1 MNMQNTYTNI
11 VEIGSGGGGTVFRA
25 YHVRMQKYVVLKKIH
40 DSIQNN
46 IDIRSELDILKN
58 LRHSYLP
65 TVLDFFEDN
74 GSIYTV
80 MDYIPGESF
89 ESMLRRGVR
98 FPQAKVVKYAA
109 QLGEVLTYLQEQ
121 PTPIIHGDIKP
132 ANLMLTPEDNI
143 CLIDFNISTMQNG
156 TSYQNM
162 GYTAGYASP
171 EQISIVKTLQQH
183 LSAQGNAPQATMPQM
198 AAPQGSAVAGTV
210 LLNPQ
215 GAAPQGSP
223 VAGTVLLN
231 PQGTAPQATMPQMA
245 TPQGS
250 AVAGT
255 VLLNPQGTAPQAA
268 APQMAAPQGSA
279 VAGTVLLN
287 PQGSAPQAS
296 MPQMAAPQATI
307 PRTTIPQLPPMKEK
321 LDVRSD
327 LYSVGA
333 TLYAMLTGMAPNED
347 FKQIVPIEQ
356 LIPNCSEGLA
366 HLIHRCMEYN
376 PGRRFAN
383 AKEYAKAVAAIAKVD
398 KRYKRMVRRQD
409 FTVVLCI
416 LGMAGC
422 IVLTIFGRER
432 IIAERIGVYN
442 GIVAQMEELQGSGDT
457 SEFERLYE
465 DAVSRFPKMAGAYYQ
480 KALYLYNTRQ
490 YEQMVSFID
499 KEVFSNSS
507 EFSDEETGGFYFLLA
522 NGYLEQ
528 EMLSEAVGYYKT
540 AVRYDPYDS
549 TYYSDYAIALAKT
562 GELEKAEKI
571 LAEAE
576 QRGLSSDKVLLAEG
590 EIKGRR
596 GLTDEAADCFSKC
609 IELTED
615 PYVVLRAY
623 IMWGKLYDAETP
635 TEELL
640 FQKAEVLTQAAEA
653 VSEDNRAVVL
663 EQLAQTYIDLGDLNG
678 SRDVYLQAI
687 DCLNQIAE
695 LGWDTYVTHNN
706 IGILYQRIG
715 EYEQAQQEF
724 TSMLEKYGEDYRT
737 YKRLAFL
744 EIDKQSVKENRSRD
758 YAQFLAYYQKAKELF
773 ADSGARQD
781 SDMEMQLLEQAYAQL
796 KEGNWLD

>member
-171 EQISIVKTLQQH
+171 EQVSIVKTLQQY
-183 LSAQGNAPQATMPQM
+183 LNAQGNAPQAAMPQM
-198 AAPQGSAVAGTV
+198 AVPQGSGVAGTV
-210 LLNPQ
+210 LLN
-215 GAAPQGSP
+215 
-223 VAGTVLLN
+223 
-231 PQGTAPQATMPQMA
+231 
-245 TPQGS
+245 PQGS

-255 VLLNPQGTAPQAA
+255 VLLNPQGTT
-268 APQMAAPQGSA
+268 PQGSA

-287 PQGSAPQAS
+287 PQGSA
-296 MPQMAAPQATI
+296 PQMAAPQATI

-347 FKQIVPIEQ
+347 FRQIVPIEQ

-640 FQKAEVLTQAAEA
+640 FQKAEVLTQAAET

-758 YAQFLAYYQKAKELF
+758 YTQFLAYYQKAKELF

-796 KEGNWLD
+796 KEGSWLD

>member
-1 MNMQNTYTNI
+1 MQNTYTNI

-171 EQISIVKTLQQH
+171 EQVSIVKTLQQY
-183 LSAQGNAPQATMPQM
+183 LSAQGNAPQGGGVAGTVLLNPQGAAPQGSGVAGTVLLNPQG

-215 GAAPQGSP
+215 G
-223 VAGTVLLN
+223 T
-231 PQGTAPQATMPQMA
+231 

-255 VLLNPQGTAPQAA
+255 VLLNPQG
-268 APQMAAPQGSA
+268 
-279 VAGTVLLN
+279 
-287 PQGSAPQAS
+287 
-296 MPQMAAPQATI
+296 AAPQATI

-347 FKQIVPIEQ
+347 FRQIVPIEQ

-398 KRYKRMVRRQD
+398 KRYKRIVRRQD

-490 YEQMVSFID
+490 YEQMISFID
-499 KEVFSNSS
+499 EEVFSNSS

-640 FQKAEVLTQAAEA
+640 FQKAEVLTQAAGA

-678 SRDVYLQAI
+678 SRDIYLQAI

-758 YAQFLAYYQKAKELF
+758 YTQFLAYYQKAKELF

-796 KEGNWLD
+796 KEGSWLD

>member
-171 EQISIVKTLQQH
+171 EQVSIVKTLQQY
-183 LSAQGNAPQATMPQM
+183 LNAQGNAPQAAMPQM
-198 AAPQGSAVAGTV
+198 AAPQGSGVAGTVLLNPQGSAVAGTV

-215 GAAPQGSP
+215 G
-223 VAGTVLLN
+223 
-231 PQGTAPQATMPQMA
+231 M

-255 VLLNPQGTAPQAA
+255 VLLNPQG
-268 APQMAAPQGSA
+268 SI
-279 VAGTVLLN
+279 
-287 PQGSAPQAS
+287 
-296 MPQMAAPQATI
+296 PQMAAPQATI

-490 YEQMVSFID
+490 YEQMISFID
-499 KEVFSNSS
+499 EEVFSNSS

-653 VSEDNRAVVL
+653 VSEDNQAVVL

-796 KEGNWLD
+796 KEGSWLD

>member
-171 EQISIVKTLQQH
+171 EQVSIVKTLQQY
-183 LSAQGNAPQATMPQM
+183 LNAQGNAPQAAMPQM
-198 AAPQGSAVAGTV
+198 AAPQGSGVAGTVLLNPQGSAVAGTV

-215 GAAPQGSP
+215 GAAPQGS
-223 VAGTVLLN
+223 
-231 PQGTAPQATMPQMA
+231 
-245 TPQGS
+245 

-255 VLLNPQGTAPQAA
+255 VLLNPQG
-268 APQMAAPQGSA
+268 
-279 VAGTVLLN
+279 
-287 PQGSAPQAS
+287 
-296 MPQMAAPQATI
+296 AAPQATI

-347 FKQIVPIEQ
+347 FRQIVPIEQ

-490 YEQMVSFID
+490 YEQMISFID
-499 KEVFSNSS
+499 EEVFSNSS

-758 YAQFLAYYQKAKELF
+758 YTQFLAYYQKAKELF

-796 KEGNWLD
+796 KEGSWLD

>member
-171 EQISIVKTLQQH
+171 EQVSIVKTLQQY
-183 LSAQGNAPQATMPQM
+183 LNAQGNAPQAAMPQM
-198 AAPQGSAVAGTV
+198 AAPQGSGVAGTVLLNPQGSAVAGTV

-215 GAAPQGSP
+215 G
-223 VAGTVLLN
+223 
-231 PQGTAPQATMPQMA
+231 M

-255 VLLNPQGTAPQAA
+255 VLLNPQG
-268 APQMAAPQGSA
+268 SI
-279 VAGTVLLN
+279 
-287 PQGSAPQAS
+287 
-296 MPQMAAPQATI
+296 PQMAAPQATI

-347 FKQIVPIEQ
+347 FRQIVPIEQ

-490 YEQMVSFID
+490 YEQMISFID
-499 KEVFSNSS
+499 EEVFSNSS

-687 DCLNQIAE
+687 DCLDQIAE

-758 YAQFLAYYQKAKELF
+758 YTQFLAYYQKAKELF

-796 KEGNWLD
+796 KEGSWLD

>member
-171 EQISIVKTLQQH
+171 EQVSIVKTLQQY
-183 LSAQGNAPQATMPQM
+183 LNAQGNAPQAAMPQM
-198 AAPQGSAVAGTV
+198 AAPQGSGVAGTV

-215 GAAPQGSP
+215 GM
-223 VAGTVLLN
+223 T
-231 PQGTAPQATMPQMA
+231 
-245 TPQGS
+245 
-250 AVAGT
+250 
-255 VLLNPQGTAPQAA
+255 
-268 APQMAAPQGSA
+268 
-279 VAGTVLLN
+279 
-287 PQGSAPQAS
+287 
-296 MPQMAAPQATI
+296 PQATI

-347 FKQIVPIEQ
+347 FRQIVPIEQ

-457 SEFERLYE
+457 PEFERLYE

-490 YEQMVSFID
+490 YEQMISFID
-499 KEVFSNSS
+499 EEVFSNSS

-796 KEGNWLD
+796 KEGSWLD

>member
-171 EQISIVKTLQQH
+171 EQVSIVKTLQQY
-183 LSAQGNAPQATMPQM
+183 LNAQGNAPQAAMPQM
-198 AAPQGSAVAGTV
+198 AAPQGSGVAGTV
-210 LLNPQ
+210 LLN
-215 GAAPQGSP
+215 
-223 VAGTVLLN
+223 
-231 PQGTAPQATMPQMA
+231 
-245 TPQGS
+245 
-250 AVAGT
+250 
-255 VLLNPQGTAPQAA
+255 
-268 APQMAAPQGSA
+268 PQGSA

-287 PQGSAPQAS
+287 PQGST
-296 MPQMAAPQATI
+296 PQMAAPQATI

-347 FKQIVPIEQ
+347 FKQIVPIGQ

-490 YEQMVSFID
+490 YEQMISFID
-499 KEVFSNSS
+499 EEVFSNSS

-609 IELTED
+609 IELTGD

-653 VSEDNRAVVL
+653 VSEDNQAVVL

-695 LGWDTYVTHNN
+695 LGWDTYVTYNN

-796 KEGNWLD
+796 KEGSWLD

>member
-171 EQISIVKTLQQH
+171 EQVSIVKTLQQY
-183 LSAQGNAPQATMPQM
+183 LNAQGNAPQAAMPQM

-215 GAAPQGSP
+215 GAAPQGS
-223 VAGTVLLN
+223 
-231 PQGTAPQATMPQMA
+231 
-245 TPQGS
+245 

-255 VLLNPQGTAPQAA
+255 VLLNPQG
-268 APQMAAPQGSA
+268 
-279 VAGTVLLN
+279 
-287 PQGSAPQAS
+287 
-296 MPQMAAPQATI
+296 AAPQATI

-347 FKQIVPIEQ
+347 FRQIVPIEQ

-480 KALYLYNTRQ
+480 KALYLYNIRQ

-499 KEVFSNSS
+499 EEVFFNSS

-562 GELEKAEKI
+562 GELEKAEEI

-758 YAQFLAYYQKAKELF
+758 YTQFLAYYQKAKELF

-796 KEGNWLD
+796 KEGSWLD

>member
-171 EQISIVKTLQQH
+171 EQVSIVKTLQQY
-183 LSAQGNAPQATMPQM
+183 LNAQGNAPQAAMPQM
-198 AAPQGSAVAGTV
+198 AAPQGSGVAGTVLLNPQGSAVAGTV

-215 GAAPQGSP
+215 G
-223 VAGTVLLN
+223 
-231 PQGTAPQATMPQMA
+231 M

-255 VLLNPQGTAPQAA
+255 VLLNPQG
-268 APQMAAPQGSA
+268 SI
-279 VAGTVLLN
+279 
-287 PQGSAPQAS
+287 
-296 MPQMAAPQATI
+296 PQMAAPQATI

-347 FKQIVPIEQ
+347 FRQIVPIEQ

-490 YEQMVSFID
+490 YEQMISFID
-499 KEVFSNSS
+499 EEVFSNSS

-596 GLTDEAADCFSKC
+596 GLTDEAADCFFKC

-687 DCLNQIAE
+687 DCLDQIAE

-758 YAQFLAYYQKAKELF
+758 YTQFLAYYQKAKELF

-796 KEGNWLD
+796 KEGSWLD

>member
-1 MNMQNTYTNI
+1 MQNTYTNI

-171 EQISIVKTLQQH
+171 EQVSIVKTLQQY
-183 LSAQGNAPQATMPQM
+183 LNAQGNAPQAAMPQM
-198 AAPQGSAVAGTV
+198 AAPQGSGVAGTVLLNPQGAAPQGSAVAGTV

-215 GAAPQGSP
+215 G
-223 VAGTVLLN
+223 
-231 PQGTAPQATMPQMA
+231 
-245 TPQGS
+245 
-250 AVAGT
+250 
-255 VLLNPQGTAPQAA
+255 
-268 APQMAAPQGSA
+268 
-279 VAGTVLLN
+279 
-287 PQGSAPQAS
+287 
-296 MPQMAAPQATI
+296 AAPQATI

-347 FKQIVPIEQ
+347 FRQIVPIEQ

-499 KEVFSNSS
+499 EEVFSNSS

-678 SRDVYLQAI
+678 SRDIYLQAI

-758 YAQFLAYYQKAKELF
+758 YTQFLAYYQKAKELF

-796 KEGNWLD
+796 KEAGWIKRIGRIG

>member
-98 FPQAKVVKYAA
+98 FPQAKAVKYAA

-171 EQISIVKTLQQH
+171 EQVSIVKTLQQY
-183 LSAQGNAPQATMPQM
+183 LNAQGNAPQAAMPQM
-198 AAPQGSAVAGTV
+198 AAPQGSGVAGTVLLNPQGAAPQGSAVAGTV

-215 GAAPQGSP
+215 GM
-223 VAGTVLLN
+223 T
-231 PQGTAPQATMPQMA
+231 
-245 TPQGS
+245 
-250 AVAGT
+250 
-255 VLLNPQGTAPQAA
+255 
-268 APQMAAPQGSA
+268 
-279 VAGTVLLN
+279 
-287 PQGSAPQAS
+287 
-296 MPQMAAPQATI
+296 PQATI

-347 FKQIVPIEQ
+347 FRQIVPIEQ

-499 KEVFSNSS
+499 EEVFSNSS

-758 YAQFLAYYQKAKELF
+758 YTQFLAYYQKAKELF

-796 KEGNWLD
+796 KEGSWLD

>member
-171 EQISIVKTLQQH
+171 EQVSIVKTLQQY
-183 LSAQGNAPQATMPQM
+183 LNAQGNAPQAAMPQM
-198 AAPQGSAVAGTV
+198 AAPQGSGVAGTVLLNPQGSAVAGTV

-215 GAAPQGSP
+215 G
-223 VAGTVLLN
+223 
-231 PQGTAPQATMPQMA
+231 M

-255 VLLNPQGTAPQAA
+255 VLLNPQG
-268 APQMAAPQGSA
+268 SI
-279 VAGTVLLN
+279 
-287 PQGSAPQAS
+287 
-296 MPQMAAPQATI
+296 PQMAAPQATI

-490 YEQMVSFID
+490 YEQMISFID
-499 KEVFSNSS
+499 EEVFSNSS

-571 LAEAE
+571 LADAE

-687 DCLNQIAE
+687 DCLNQITE

-758 YAQFLAYYQKAKELF
+758 YTQFLAYYQKAKELF
-773 ADSGARQD
+773 ADSGERQD

-796 KEGNWLD
+796 KEGSWLD

>member
-171 EQISIVKTLQQH
+171 EQVSIVKTLQQY
-183 LSAQGNAPQATMPQM
+183 LNAQGNAPQAAMPQM
-198 AAPQGSAVAGTV
+198 AAPQGSGVAGTV
-210 LLNPQ
+210 LLN
-215 GAAPQGSP
+215 
-223 VAGTVLLN
+223 
-231 PQGTAPQATMPQMA
+231 
-245 TPQGS
+245 
-250 AVAGT
+250 
-255 VLLNPQGTAPQAA
+255 
-268 APQMAAPQGSA
+268 PQGSA

-287 PQGSAPQAS
+287 PQGST
-296 MPQMAAPQATI
+296 PQMAAPQATI

-490 YEQMVSFID
+490 YEQMISFID
-499 KEVFSNSS
+499 EEVFSNSS

-609 IELTED
+609 IELTGD

-653 VSEDNRAVVL
+653 VSEDNQAVVL

-695 LGWDTYVTHNN
+695 LGWDTYVTYNN

-796 KEGNWLD
+796 KEGSWLD

>member
-171 EQISIVKTLQQH
+171 EQVSIVKTLQQY
-183 LSAQGNAPQATMPQM
+183 LNAQGNAPQAAMPQM
-198 AAPQGSAVAGTV
+198 AVPQGSGVAGTVLLNPQGAAPQGSAVAGTV

-215 GAAPQGSP
+215 G
-223 VAGTVLLN
+223 T
-231 PQGTAPQATMPQMA
+231 

-255 VLLNPQGTAPQAA
+255 VLLNPQG
-268 APQMAAPQGSA
+268 
-279 VAGTVLLN
+279 
-287 PQGSAPQAS
+287 
-296 MPQMAAPQATI
+296 AAPQATI

-347 FKQIVPIEQ
+347 FRQIVPIEQ

-490 YEQMVSFID
+490 YEQMISFID
-499 KEVFSNSS
+499 EEVFSNSS

-640 FQKAEVLTQAAEA
+640 FQKAEVLTQAAGA

-678 SRDVYLQAI
+678 SRDIYLQAI

-758 YAQFLAYYQKAKELF
+758 YTQFLAYYQKAKELF

-796 KEGNWLD
+796 KEGSWLD

>member
-162 GYTAGYASP
+162 GYTVGYASP
-171 EQISIVKTLQQH
+171 EQVSIVKTLQQY
-183 LSAQGNAPQATMPQM
+183 LNAQGNAPQAAMPQM
-198 AAPQGSAVAGTV
+198 AAPQGSGVAGTVLLNPQGSAVAGTV

-215 GAAPQGSP
+215 GAAPQGS
-223 VAGTVLLN
+223 
-231 PQGTAPQATMPQMA
+231 
-245 TPQGS
+245 

-255 VLLNPQGTAPQAA
+255 VLLNPQG
-268 APQMAAPQGSA
+268 
-279 VAGTVLLN
+279 
-287 PQGSAPQAS
+287 
-296 MPQMAAPQATI
+296 AAPQATI

-347 FKQIVPIEQ
+347 FRQIVPIEQ

-422 IVLTIFGRER
+422 IILTIFGRER

-490 YEQMVSFID
+490 YEQMISFID
-499 KEVFSNSS
+499 EEVFSNSS

-562 GELEKAEKI
+562 GELEKAEEI

-758 YAQFLAYYQKAKELF
+758 YTQFLAYYQKAKELF

-796 KEGNWLD
+796 KEGSWLD

>member
-1 MNMQNTYTNI
+1 MQNTYTNI

-171 EQISIVKTLQQH
+171 EQVSIVKTLQQY
-183 LSAQGNAPQATMPQM
+183 LNAQGNAPQAAMPQM
-198 AAPQGSAVAGTV
+198 AAPQGSGVAGTVLLNPQGAAPQGSAVAGTV

-215 GAAPQGSP
+215 G
-223 VAGTVLLN
+223 
-231 PQGTAPQATMPQMA
+231 M

-255 VLLNPQGTAPQAA
+255 VLLNPQG
-268 APQMAAPQGSA
+268 
-279 VAGTVLLN
+279 
-287 PQGSAPQAS
+287 
-296 MPQMAAPQATI
+296 AAPQATI

-347 FKQIVPIEQ
+347 FRQIVPIEQ

-398 KRYKRMVRRQD
+398 KRYKRIVRRQD

-490 YEQMVSFID
+490 YEQMISFID
-499 KEVFSNSS
+499 EEVFSNSS

-640 FQKAEVLTQAAEA
+640 FQKAEVLTQAAGA

-678 SRDVYLQAI
+678 SRDIYLQAI

-758 YAQFLAYYQKAKELF
+758 YTQFLAYYQKAKELF

-796 KEGNWLD
+796 KEGSWLD

>member
-171 EQISIVKTLQQH
+171 EQVSIVKTLQQY
-183 LSAQGNAPQATMPQM
+183 LNAQGNAPQAAMPQM

-215 GAAPQGSP
+215 G
-223 VAGTVLLN
+223 
-231 PQGTAPQATMPQMA
+231 M

-255 VLLNPQGTAPQAA
+255 VLLNPQG
-268 APQMAAPQGSA
+268 
-279 VAGTVLLN
+279 
-287 PQGSAPQAS
+287 
-296 MPQMAAPQATI
+296 AAPQATI
-307 PRTTIPQLPPMKEK
+307 PRTAIPQLPPMKEK

-347 FKQIVPIEQ
+347 FRQIVPIEQ

-490 YEQMVSFID
+490 YEQMISFID
-499 KEVFSNSS
+499 EEVFSNSS

-635 TEELL
+635 AEELL

-758 YAQFLAYYQKAKELF
+758 YTQFLAYYQMAKELF

-796 KEGNWLD
+796 KEGSWLD

>member
-171 EQISIVKTLQQH
+171 EQVSIVKTLQQY
-183 LSAQGNAPQATMPQM
+183 LNAQGNAPQAAMPQM
-198 AAPQGSAVAGTV
+198 AAPQGSGVAGTV
-210 LLNPQ
+210 LLN
-215 GAAPQGSP
+215 
-223 VAGTVLLN
+223 
-231 PQGTAPQATMPQMA
+231 
-245 TPQGS
+245 
-250 AVAGT
+250 
-255 VLLNPQGTAPQAA
+255 
-268 APQMAAPQGSA
+268 PQGSA

-287 PQGSAPQAS
+287 PQGST
-296 MPQMAAPQATI
+296 PQMAAPQATI

-347 FKQIVPIEQ
+347 FRQIVPIEQ

-490 YEQMVSFID
+490 YEQMISFID
-499 KEVFSNSS
+499 EEVFSNSS

-571 LAEAE
+571 LADAE

-687 DCLNQIAE
+687 DCLNQITE

-758 YAQFLAYYQKAKELF
+758 YTQFLAYYQKAKELF
-773 ADSGARQD
+773 ADSGERQD

-796 KEGNWLD
+796 KEGSWLD

>member
-171 EQISIVKTLQQH
+171 EQVSIVKTLQQY
-183 LSAQGNAPQATMPQM
+183 LNAQGNAPQAAMPQM
-198 AAPQGSAVAGTV
+198 AAPQGSGVAGTV
-210 LLNPQ
+210 LLN
-215 GAAPQGSP
+215 
-223 VAGTVLLN
+223 
-231 PQGTAPQATMPQMA
+231 
-245 TPQGS
+245 
-250 AVAGT
+250 
-255 VLLNPQGTAPQAA
+255 
-268 APQMAAPQGSA
+268 PQGSA

-287 PQGSAPQAS
+287 PQGST
-296 MPQMAAPQATI
+296 PQMAAPQTTI

-490 YEQMVSFID
+490 YEQMISFID
-499 KEVFSNSS
+499 EEVFSNSS

-576 QRGLSSDKVLLAEG
+576 QRGLSGDKVLLAEG

-596 GLTDEAADCFSKC
+596 GLTDEAADYFSKC

-687 DCLNQIAE
+687 DCLNQITE

-724 TSMLEKYGEDYRT
+724 TSLLEKYGEDYRT

-758 YAQFLAYYQKAKELF
+758 YTQFLAYYQKAKELF

-781 SDMEMQLLEQAYAQL
+781 SDMEMQLLEQVYAQL
-796 KEGNWLD
+796 KEGSWLD

>member
-171 EQISIVKTLQQH
+171 EQVSIVKTLQQY
-183 LSAQGNAPQATMPQM
+183 LNAQGNAPQAAMPQM
-198 AAPQGSAVAGTV
+198 AAPQGSGVAGTVLLNPQGSAVAGTV

-215 GAAPQGSP
+215 GAAPQGS
-223 VAGTVLLN
+223 
-231 PQGTAPQATMPQMA
+231 
-245 TPQGS
+245 

-255 VLLNPQGTAPQAA
+255 VLLNPQG
-268 APQMAAPQGSA
+268 
-279 VAGTVLLN
+279 
-287 PQGSAPQAS
+287 
-296 MPQMAAPQATI
+296 AAPQATI

-347 FKQIVPIEQ
+347 FRQIVPIEQ

-490 YEQMVSFID
+490 YEQMISFID
-499 KEVFSNSS
+499 EEVFSNSS

-562 GELEKAEKI
+562 GELEKAEEI

-758 YAQFLAYYQKAKELF
+758 YTQFLAYYQKAKELF

-796 KEGNWLD
+796 KEGSWLD

>member
-171 EQISIVKTLQQH
+171 EQVSIVKTLQQY
-183 LSAQGNAPQATMPQM
+183 LNAQGNAPQAAMPQM
-198 AAPQGSAVAGTV
+198 AAPQGSGVAGTVLLNPQGSAVAGTV

-215 GAAPQGSP
+215 G
-223 VAGTVLLN
+223 
-231 PQGTAPQATMPQMA
+231 M

-255 VLLNPQGTAPQAA
+255 VLLNPQG
-268 APQMAAPQGSA
+268 SI
-279 VAGTVLLN
+279 
-287 PQGSAPQAS
+287 
-296 MPQMAAPQATI
+296 PQMAAPQATI

-490 YEQMVSFID
+490 YEQMISFID
-499 KEVFSNSS
+499 EEVFSNSS

-678 SRDVYLQAI
+678 SQDVYLQAI

-758 YAQFLAYYQKAKELF
+758 YTQFLAYYQKAKELF

-796 KEGNWLD
+796 KEGSWLD

>member
-171 EQISIVKTLQQH
+171 EQVSIVKTLQQY
-183 LSAQGNAPQATMPQM
+183 LNAQGNAPQAAMPQM
-198 AAPQGSAVAGTV
+198 AVPQGSGVAGTV

-215 GAAPQGSP
+215 G
-223 VAGTVLLN
+223 
-231 PQGTAPQATMPQMA
+231 
-245 TPQGS
+245 
-250 AVAGT
+250 
-255 VLLNPQGTAPQAA
+255 
-268 APQMAAPQGSA
+268 
-279 VAGTVLLN
+279 
-287 PQGSAPQAS
+287 
-296 MPQMAAPQATI
+296 AAPQATI

-347 FKQIVPIEQ
+347 FRQIVPIEQ

-490 YEQMVSFID
+490 YEQMISFID
-499 KEVFSNSS
+499 EEVFSNSS

-571 LAEAE
+571 LADAE

-687 DCLNQIAE
+687 DCLNQITE

-758 YAQFLAYYQKAKELF
+758 YTQFLAYYQKAKELF
-773 ADSGARQD
+773 ADSGERQD

-796 KEGNWLD
+796 KEGSWLD

>member
-1 MNMQNTYTNI
+1 MQNTYTNI

-171 EQISIVKTLQQH
+171 EQVSIVKTLQQY
-183 LSAQGNAPQATMPQM
+183 LNAQGNAPQAAMPQM
-198 AAPQGSAVAGTV
+198 AVPQGSGVAGTVLLNPQGAAPQGSAVAGTV

-215 GAAPQGSP
+215 G
-223 VAGTVLLN
+223 T
-231 PQGTAPQATMPQMA
+231 

-255 VLLNPQGTAPQAA
+255 VLLNPQG
-268 APQMAAPQGSA
+268 
-279 VAGTVLLN
+279 
-287 PQGSAPQAS
+287 
-296 MPQMAAPQATI
+296 AAPQATI

-347 FKQIVPIEQ
+347 FRQIVPIEQ

-398 KRYKRMVRRQD
+398 KRYKRIVRRQD

-490 YEQMVSFID
+490 YEQMISFID
-499 KEVFSNSS
+499 EEVFSNSS

-640 FQKAEVLTQAAEA
+640 FQKAEVLTQAAGA

-678 SRDVYLQAI
+678 SRDIYLQAI

-758 YAQFLAYYQKAKELF
+758 YTQFLAYYQKVKELF

-796 KEGNWLD
+796 KEGSWLD

>member
-171 EQISIVKTLQQH
+171 EQVSIVKTLQQY
-183 LSAQGNAPQATMPQM
+183 LNAQGNAPQAAMPQM
-198 AAPQGSAVAGTV
+198 AAPQGSGVAGTVLLNPQGSAVAGTV

-215 GAAPQGSP
+215 GAAPQGS
-223 VAGTVLLN
+223 
-231 PQGTAPQATMPQMA
+231 
-245 TPQGS
+245 

-255 VLLNPQGTAPQAA
+255 VLLNPQG
-268 APQMAAPQGSA
+268 
-279 VAGTVLLN
+279 
-287 PQGSAPQAS
+287 
-296 MPQMAAPQATI
+296 AAPQATI

-347 FKQIVPIEQ
+347 FRQIVPIEQ

-422 IVLTIFGRER
+422 IILTIFGRER

-490 YEQMVSFID
+490 YEQMISFID
-499 KEVFSNSS
+499 EEVFSNSS

-562 GELEKAEKI
+562 GELEKAEEI

-758 YAQFLAYYQKAKELF
+758 YTQFLAYYQKAKELF

-796 KEGNWLD
+796 KEGSWLD

>member
-171 EQISIVKTLQQH
+171 EQVSIVKTLQQY
-183 LSAQGNAPQATMPQM
+183 LNAQGNAPQAAMPQM
-198 AAPQGSAVAGTV
+198 AAPQGSGVAGTVLLNPQGAAPQGSAVAGTV

-215 GAAPQGSP
+215 G
-223 VAGTVLLN
+223 
-231 PQGTAPQATMPQMA
+231 M

-255 VLLNPQGTAPQAA
+255 VLLNPQGAA
-268 APQMAAPQGSA
+268 
-279 VAGTVLLN
+279 L
-287 PQGSAPQAS
+287 
-296 MPQMAAPQATI
+296 QATI
-307 PRTTIPQLPPMKEK
+307 PRTTIPQMPPMKEK

-663 EQLAQTYIDLGDLNG
+663 EQLVQTYIDLGDLNG

-758 YAQFLAYYQKAKELF
+758 YTQFLAYYQKAKELF

-796 KEGNWLD
+796 KEGSWLD

>member
-171 EQISIVKTLQQH
+171 EQVSIVKTLQQY
-183 LSAQGNAPQATMPQM
+183 LNAQGNAPQAAMPQM
-198 AAPQGSAVAGTV
+198 AAPQGSGVAGTV

-215 GAAPQGSP
+215 G
-223 VAGTVLLN
+223 
-231 PQGTAPQATMPQMA
+231 
-245 TPQGS
+245 
-250 AVAGT
+250 
-255 VLLNPQGTAPQAA
+255 
-268 APQMAAPQGSA
+268 
-279 VAGTVLLN
+279 
-287 PQGSAPQAS
+287 
-296 MPQMAAPQATI
+296 AAPQATI

-347 FKQIVPIEQ
+347 FRQIVPIEQ

-499 KEVFSNSS
+499 EEVFSNSS

-758 YAQFLAYYQKAKELF
+758 YTQFLAYYQKAKELF

-796 KEGNWLD
+796 KEGSWLD

>member
-171 EQISIVKTLQQH
+171 EQVSIVKTLQQY
-183 LSAQGNAPQATMPQM
+183 LNEQGNAPQAAMPQM
-198 AAPQGSAVAGTV
+198 AAPQGSGVAGTVLLNPQGAAPQGSAVAGTV

-215 GAAPQGSP
+215 G
-223 VAGTVLLN
+223 
-231 PQGTAPQATMPQMA
+231 M

-255 VLLNPQGTAPQAA
+255 VLLNPQGAA
-268 APQMAAPQGSA
+268 
-279 VAGTVLLN
+279 L
-287 PQGSAPQAS
+287 
-296 MPQMAAPQATI
+296 QATI
-307 PRTTIPQLPPMKEK
+307 PRTAIPQLPPMKEK

-347 FKQIVPIEQ
+347 FRQIVPIEQ

-490 YEQMVSFID
+490 YEQMISFID
-499 KEVFSNSS
+499 EEVFSNSS

-640 FQKAEVLTQAAEA
+640 FQKAEVLTQAAGA

-678 SRDVYLQAI
+678 SRDIYLQAI

-724 TSMLEKYGEDYRT
+724 SSMLEKYGEDYRT

-758 YAQFLAYYQKAKELF
+758 YTQFLAYYQKAKELF

-796 KEGNWLD
+796 KEGSWLD

>member
-171 EQISIVKTLQQH
+171 EQVSIVKTLQQY
-183 LSAQGNAPQATMPQM
+183 LNAQGNAPQAAMPQM
-198 AAPQGSAVAGTV
+198 AAPQGSGVAGTVLLNPQGAAPQGSAVAGTV

-215 GAAPQGSP
+215 G
-223 VAGTVLLN
+223 T
-231 PQGTAPQATMPQMA
+231 

-255 VLLNPQGTAPQAA
+255 VLLNPQG
-268 APQMAAPQGSA
+268 
-279 VAGTVLLN
+279 
-287 PQGSAPQAS
+287 
-296 MPQMAAPQATI
+296 AAPQATI

-347 FKQIVPIEQ
+347 FRQIVPIEQ

-499 KEVFSNSS
+499 EEVFSNSS

-758 YAQFLAYYQKAKELF
+758 YTQFLAYYQKAKELF

-796 KEGNWLD
+796 KEGSWLD

>member
-171 EQISIVKTLQQH
+171 EQVSIVKTLQQY
-183 LSAQGNAPQATMPQM
+183 LNAQGNAPQAAMPQM
-198 AAPQGSAVAGTV
+198 AVPQGSGVAGTVLLNPQGAAPQGSAVAGTV

-215 GAAPQGSP
+215 G
-223 VAGTVLLN
+223 T
-231 PQGTAPQATMPQMA
+231 

-255 VLLNPQGTAPQAA
+255 VLLNPQG
-268 APQMAAPQGSA
+268 
-279 VAGTVLLN
+279 
-287 PQGSAPQAS
+287 
-296 MPQMAAPQATI
+296 AAPQATI

-347 FKQIVPIEQ
+347 FRQIVPIEQ

-398 KRYKRMVRRQD
+398 KRYKRIVRRQD

-490 YEQMVSFID
+490 YEQMISFID
-499 KEVFSNSS
+499 EEVFSNSS

-576 QRGLSSDKVLLAEG
+576 QRGLSSDKVFLAEG

-640 FQKAEVLTQAAEA
+640 FQKAEVLTQAAGA

-678 SRDVYLQAI
+678 SRDIYLQAI

-758 YAQFLAYYQKAKELF
+758 YTQFLAYYQKAKELF

-796 KEGNWLD
+796 KEGSWLD

>member
-171 EQISIVKTLQQH
+171 EQVSIVKTLQQY
-183 LSAQGNAPQATMPQM
+183 LNAQGNAPQAAMPQM
-198 AAPQGSAVAGTV
+198 AAPQGSGVAGTV
-210 LLNPQ
+210 LLN
-215 GAAPQGSP
+215 
-223 VAGTVLLN
+223 
-231 PQGTAPQATMPQMA
+231 
-245 TPQGS
+245 
-250 AVAGT
+250 
-255 VLLNPQGTAPQAA
+255 
-268 APQMAAPQGSA
+268 PQGSA

-287 PQGSAPQAS
+287 PQGST
-296 MPQMAAPQATI
+296 PQMAAPQATI

-465 DAVSRFPKMAGAYYQ
+465 EAVSRFPKMAGAYYQ

-490 YEQMVSFID
+490 YEQMISFID
-499 KEVFSNSS
+499 EEVFSNSS
-507 EFSDEETGGFYFLLA
+507 EFLDEETGGFYFLLA

-623 IMWGKLYDAETP
+623 IMWGKLYDAETH

-663 EQLAQTYIDLGDLNG
+663 EQLVQTYIDLGDLNG

-758 YAQFLAYYQKAKELF
+758 YTQFLAYYQKAKELF

-796 KEGNWLD
+796 KEGSWLD

>member
-171 EQISIVKTLQQH
+171 EQVSIVKTLQQY
-183 LSAQGNAPQATMPQM
+183 LNAQGNAPQAAMPQM
-198 AAPQGSAVAGTV
+198 AAPQGSGVAGTV
-210 LLNPQ
+210 LLN
-215 GAAPQGSP
+215 
-223 VAGTVLLN
+223 
-231 PQGTAPQATMPQMA
+231 
-245 TPQGS
+245 
-250 AVAGT
+250 
-255 VLLNPQGTAPQAA
+255 
-268 APQMAAPQGSA
+268 PQGSA

-287 PQGSAPQAS
+287 PQGST
-296 MPQMAAPQATI
+296 PQMAAPQATI

-490 YEQMVSFID
+490 YEQMISFID
-499 KEVFSNSS
+499 EEVFSNSS

-609 IELTED
+609 IELTGD

-695 LGWDTYVTHNN
+695 LGWDTYVTYNN

-796 KEGNWLD
+796 KEGSWLD

>member
-171 EQISIVKTLQQH
+171 EQVSIVKTLQQY
-183 LSAQGNAPQATMPQM
+183 LNAQGNAPQAAMPQM
-198 AAPQGSAVAGTV
+198 AAPQGSGVAGTV
-210 LLNPQ
+210 LLN
-215 GAAPQGSP
+215 
-223 VAGTVLLN
+223 
-231 PQGTAPQATMPQMA
+231 
-245 TPQGS
+245 
-250 AVAGT
+250 
-255 VLLNPQGTAPQAA
+255 
-268 APQMAAPQGSA
+268 PQGSA

-287 PQGSAPQAS
+287 PQGST
-296 MPQMAAPQATI
+296 PQMAAPQATI

-490 YEQMVSFID
+490 YEQMISFID
-499 KEVFSNSS
+499 EEVFSNSS

-528 EMLSEAVGYYKT
+528 EMLSEAVGYHKT

-609 IELTED
+609 IELTGD

-653 VSEDNRAVVL
+653 VSEDNQAVVL

-695 LGWDTYVTHNN
+695 LGWDTYVTYNN

-796 KEGNWLD
+796 KEGSWLD

>member
-171 EQISIVKTLQQH
+171 EQVSIVKTLQQY
-183 LSAQGNAPQATMPQM
+183 LSAQGNAPQGGGVAGTVLLNPQGAAPQGSGVAGTVLLNPQG

-215 GAAPQGSP
+215 G
-223 VAGTVLLN
+223 T
-231 PQGTAPQATMPQMA
+231 

-255 VLLNPQGTAPQAA
+255 VLLNPQG
-268 APQMAAPQGSA
+268 
-279 VAGTVLLN
+279 
-287 PQGSAPQAS
+287 
-296 MPQMAAPQATI
+296 AAPQATI

-347 FKQIVPIEQ
+347 FRQIVPIEQ

-398 KRYKRMVRRQD
+398 KRYKRIVRRQD

-490 YEQMVSFID
+490 YEQMISFID
-499 KEVFSNSS
+499 EEVFSNSS

-640 FQKAEVLTQAAEA
+640 FQKAEVLTQAAGA

-678 SRDVYLQAI
+678 SRDIYLQAI

-758 YAQFLAYYQKAKELF
+758 YTQFLAYYQKAKELF

-796 KEGNWLD
+796 KEGSWLD

>member
-171 EQISIVKTLQQH
+171 EQVSIVKTLQQY
-183 LSAQGNAPQATMPQM
+183 LNAQGNAPQAAMPQM
-198 AAPQGSAVAGTV
+198 AVPQGSGVAGTVLLNPQGAAPQGSAVAGTV

-215 GAAPQGSP
+215 G
-223 VAGTVLLN
+223 T
-231 PQGTAPQATMPQMA
+231 

-255 VLLNPQGTAPQAA
+255 VLLNPQG
-268 APQMAAPQGSA
+268 
-279 VAGTVLLN
+279 
-287 PQGSAPQAS
+287 
-296 MPQMAAPQATI
+296 AAPQATI

-347 FKQIVPIEQ
+347 FRQIVPIEQ

-398 KRYKRMVRRQD
+398 KRYKRIVRRQD

-490 YEQMVSFID
+490 YEQMISFID
-499 KEVFSNSS
+499 EEVFSNSS

-640 FQKAEVLTQAAEA
+640 FQKAEVLTQAAGA

-678 SRDVYLQAI
+678 SRDIYLQAI

-737 YKRLAFL
+737 YKRLAFP

-758 YAQFLAYYQKAKELF
+758 YTQFLAYYQKAKELF

-796 KEGNWLD
+796 KEGSWLD

>member
-171 EQISIVKTLQQH
+171 EQVSIVKTLQQY
-183 LSAQGNAPQATMPQM
+183 LNAQGNAPQAAMPQM
-198 AAPQGSAVAGTV
+198 AAPQGSGVAGTV
-210 LLNPQ
+210 LLN
-215 GAAPQGSP
+215 
-223 VAGTVLLN
+223 
-231 PQGTAPQATMPQMA
+231 
-245 TPQGS
+245 
-250 AVAGT
+250 
-255 VLLNPQGTAPQAA
+255 
-268 APQMAAPQGSA
+268 PQGSA

-287 PQGSAPQAS
+287 PQGST
-296 MPQMAAPQATI
+296 PQMAAPQATI

-490 YEQMVSFID
+490 YEQMISFID
-499 KEVFSNSS
+499 EEVFSNSS

-687 DCLNQIAE
+687 DCLNQITE

-758 YAQFLAYYQKAKELF
+758 YTQFLAYYQKAKELF
-773 ADSGARQD
+773 ADSGERQD

-796 KEGNWLD
+796 KEGSWLD